1 MGIVSRLAV
10 EVIHSASTELWGLN
24 GGWGGENSPICG
36 CSGRVLAPGFAST
49 SCLSDSLLTSWVLS
63 YLLLKLCIITSSV
76 LKTATEARRRTLGP
90 FSPTFNIEKLLKEGL
105 LNVLPDDA
113 HKIVSGKLFIS
124 VTRVSDGKNIL
135 LSQFDSRE
143 ELIQAILCSAFIPGF
158 SGWLPLS
165 FRGVRYIDGGFSDN
179 LPILDDNTITV
190 SPFCGESDICPRDC
204 HVNFMQALICSAF
217 IPGFSGWVCPKVQ
230 GIRYVDGGFSDNLP
244 EMDQKTITVSPFC
257 GEADICPK
265 DSTPGLMTINLANT
279 SIELSKENLYRFT
292 RILFPPPPYV
302 LNKMCQ
308 QGFNDAL
315 DFLQRNNLINC
326 TRCLAVQSRFN
337 LKDSQ
342 DYAHDVVPVHEMACL
357 DCHQQRKEAI
367 IDQLPE
373 AVGCILQD
381 AINKA
386 NQGLMNWVFK
396 HKSMKLLSIL
406 TLPYI
411 LPIDVAYAAF
421 LKFIGSAP
429 TVSDIKSLAN
439 QIIALVQALI
449 KSSKLSPLHQHR
461 HESRFSCQLAI
472 TQFSGDMEMQHL
484 HNRQSFDFTLDLD
497 DMKGVPQSHKDAMQL
512 ESQALTEVAL
522 RCASRSVSRAGS
534 RIASRAASRAVSRA
548 VSRRPSL
555 NDLSDPSLYDG
566 ANEILLGQISDDAFE
581 QILDVTTHQEALMA
595 YYYLDDNNEVQVT
608 EIFDL
613 TKDESNEGVD
623 GGGIEMV
630 NSHWDLQREMQA
642 KSWPL
647 NMRNDSIGSEQ
658 GFDGDLNPTVVS
670 DTESEHYHR

>member
-1 MGIVSRLAV
+1 M
-10 EVIHSASTELWGLN
+10 
-24 GGWGGENSPICG
+24 
-36 CSGRVLAPGFAST
+36 GFAGFHECSQIDGWQT
-49 SCLSDSLLTSWVLS
+49 SVLLREALVSLSSLLSSFMIDFQLLPHTHVINTFPSLINTHSWSRERVDLVAIS
-63 YLLLKLCIITSSV
+63 EEAGPGPLNRPLQPQIGIITSSV

-143 ELIQAILCSAFIPGF
+143 ELI
-158 SGWLPLS
+158 
-165 FRGVRYIDGGFSDN
+165 
-179 LPILDDNTITV
+179 
-190 SPFCGESDICPRDC
+190 
-204 HVNFMQALICSAF
+204 QALICSAF

>member
-1 MGIVSRLAV
+1 M
-10 EVIHSASTELWGLN
+10 
-24 GGWGGENSPICG
+24 
-36 CSGRVLAPGFAST
+36 GFAGFHECSQIDGWQT
-49 SCLSDSLLTSWVLS
+49 SVLLREALVSLSSLLSSFMIDFQLLPHTHVINTFPSLINTHSWSRERVDLVAIS
-63 YLLLKLCIITSSV
+63 EEAGPGPLNRPLQPQIGIITSSV

-143 ELIQAILCSAFIPGF
+143 ELIQ
-158 SGWLPLS
+158 
-165 FRGVRYIDGGFSDN
+165 
-179 LPILDDNTITV
+179 
-190 SPFCGESDICPRDC
+190 
-204 HVNFMQALICSAF
+204 
-217 IPGFSGWVCPKVQ
+217 
-230 GIRYVDGGFSDNLP
+230 
-244 EMDQKTITVSPFC
+244 
-257 GEADICPK
+257 
-265 DSTPGLMTINLANT
+265 INLANT

>member
-1 MGIVSRLAV
+1 M
-10 EVIHSASTELWGLN
+10 
-24 GGWGGENSPICG
+24 
-36 CSGRVLAPGFAST
+36 GFAGFHECSQIDGWQT
-49 SCLSDSLLTSWVLS
+49 SVLLREALVSLSSLLSSFMIDFQLLPHTHVINTFPSLINTHSWSRERVDLVAIS
-63 YLLLKLCIITSSV
+63 EEAGPGPLNRPLQPQIGIITSSV

-265 DSTPGLMTINLANT
+265 DSTPGLMT
-279 SIELSKENLYRFT
+279 
-292 RILFPPPPYV
+292 
-302 LNKMCQ
+302 
-308 QGFNDAL
+308 
-315 DFLQRNNLINC
+315 
-326 TRCLAVQSRFN
+326 
-337 LKDSQ
+337 DSQ

>member
-36 CSGRVLAPGFAST
+36 CSGRVLAPGLAST

-204 HVNFMQALICSAF
+204 HVNFMQ
-217 IPGFSGWVCPKVQ
+217 
-230 GIRYVDGGFSDNLP
+230 
-244 EMDQKTITVSPFC
+244 
-257 GEADICPK
+257 
-265 DSTPGLMTINLANT
+265 INLANT